1 MIRRPPRSTL
11 FPYTTLFRSP
21 VCEGLIDI
29 RIQPLSLEALPII
42 EGLHT
47 NFSSR
52 FPNKQTQYEISS
64 SLKIEESKVTTNIKT
79 PNTLGYLFESLD
91 KKKLVQFRRDGFTF
105 NQLKPDHDE
114 IWPGWESFKS
124 EARELW
130 DLYSQAMN
138 FDNVERLALRYINKI
153 VLKGKSGTGIDLDD
167 YLTAAPQ
174 IPSPL
179 PQTLM
184 NYFTRV
190 EFPFPKVNGWGI
202 IIMTPHPEKSPN
214 TIKITLDIEV
224 FQRKTMP
231 LDNDLIWSS
240 LDQFRDAK
248 NEIFDASLT
257 KKAKELFK

>member
-1 MIRRPPRSTL
+1 
-11 FPYTTLFRSP
+11 
-21 VCEGLIDI
+21 
-29 RIQPLSLEALPII
+29 
-42 EGLHT
+42 
-47 NFSSR
+47 
-52 FPNKQTQYEISS
+52 
-64 SLKIEESKVTTNIKT
+64 
-79 PNTLGYLFESLD
+79 
-91 KKKLVQFRRDGFTF
+91 
-105 NQLKPDHDE
+105 
-114 IWPGWESFKS
+114 
-124 EARELW
+124 
-130 DLYSQAMN
+130 MN